1 MADSIKSVLMKRDGL
16 TAEDAIDRIAEARE
30 QFNLY
35 LEAGDLEGAE
45 QICADS
51 FGLDP
56 DYVIEF
62 L

>member
-45 QICADS
+45 QICADY
-51 FGLDP
+51 FGLEP

>member
-35 LEAGDLEGAE
+35 LESGDLEGAE
-45 QICADS
+45 QICADY
-51 FGLDP
+51 FGLEP
-56 DYVIEF
+56 DYVMEF

>member
-45 QICADS
+45 QICADY
-51 FGLDP
+51 FGLEP
-56 DYVIEF
+56 DYVMEF

>member
-1 MADSIKSVLMKRDGL
+1 MKRDGL

-45 QICADS
+45 QICADY
-51 FGLDP
+51 FGLEP
-56 DYVIEF
+56 DYVMEF

>member
-1 MADSIKSVLMKRDGL
+1 MSDSIKSVLMKRDGL

-45 QICADS
+45 QICADY
-51 FGLDP
+51 FGLEP